1 MVFIRYFAVVLCA
14 PLCTKWVLCGVFI
27 DLYESMFVFLR
38 VFRNIK
44 RVHRKI
50 VRAVSNVK

>member
-38 VFRNIK
+38 VFRYIK
-44 RVHRKI
+44 RAHRI

>member
-1 MVFIRYFAVVLCA
+1 MVFIRYFAVGLCA
-14 PLCTKWVLCGVFI
+14 PFSTKWVLCGVFI

-44 RVHRKI
+44 RAHRI